1 MIRKSFKTL
10 RKLSRFVRKEDG
22 VASIEI
28 LFMLPAFFMLFMSA
42 FEGGMLSTR
51 HVMLERGVD
60 LAVREVRIGRMRDP
74 TQQELKTSICGYASI
89 IEDCMDN
96 LQLEMVIMDLRNWN
110 DNTLTN
116 NVACIDKEED
126 VQPAVRFTNGDNN
139 QLMVLIV
146 CSLFDP
152 VSATSTWG
160 RSPLAGKVNETDSN
174 TVASGLI
181 ERSAGM
187 YALVATSAFVM
198 EPFK

>member
-1 MIRKSFKTL
+1 MIRSLLTPL
-10 RKLSRFVRKEDG
+10 RCLRRFGRKEDG

-28 LFMLPAFFMLFMSA
+28 LFMLPTFFMLFMSA

-74 TQQELKTSICGYASI
+74 TSLSLKTAICGYAGI
-89 IEDCMDN
+89 IKNCMDN
-96 LQLEMVIMDLRNWN
+96 LQLEMVPMDVRNWN
-110 DNTLTN
+110 DAALSGP
-116 NVACIDKEED
+116 VACIDRD
-126 VQPAVRFTNGDNN
+126 QNVQPATRFNNGQNN
-139 QLMVLIV
+139 ELMVLIV

-160 RSPLAGKVNETDSN
+160 QVKFAGDPNNPSDDGLAAGLKKRSGTA
-174 TVASGLI
+174 
-181 ERSAGM
+181 
-187 YALVATSAFVM
+187 YALVATTAFVM